1 MAKLDMRAVDA
12 GLVALK
18 SADDATAVDWWKKRF
33 ALLAGIPTDVARAG
47 ALLPQ
52 LRQLAELSEAD
63 RRRLTRARMQ
73 AFLQVPGDQRQAV
86 LSALKV
92 ANAVDPG
99 LLSSDDAVVQQLI
112 PEVPGADEMQRQIG
126 S

>member
-1 MAKLDMRAVDA
+1 MAKVDPRPVDA
-12 GLVALK
+12 GVVALK
-18 SADDATAVDWWKKRF
+18 GGDDAAAVDWWKKRF

-47 ALLPQ
+47 ALVPQ
-52 LRQLAELSEAD
+52 FRQLAELPEAE

-73 AFLQVPGDQRQAV
+73 AFMQVPGDQRQAI
-86 LSALKV
+86 LGARKL
-92 ANAVDPG
+92 ANAIDPG

-112 PEVPGADEMQRQIG
+112 PEVPGAEEIQRQMG